1 LGRGGQV
8 VVGVGGPQ
16 AALKSLP
23 SWTKSPSAIRV
34 RSPVPCVPDGPH
46 QHNDVGR
53 CTPPVVLIHS
63 PSISTATK
71 YRNTTTAICHPARL
85 CDTLPCSATNKVAA
99 ARSSGR
105 RGVDHIRAGGRFK
118 DQSTVD
124 RDSYARHL
132 AFDAMAARS
141 AAGGA

>member
-1 LGRGGQV
+1 MVSELRTGSQPPGAV
-8 VVGVGGPQ
+8 SVPQ
-16 AALKSLP
+16 
-23 SWTKSPSAIRV
+23 R
-34 RSPVPCVPDGPH
+34 
-46 QHNDVGR
+46 
-53 CTPPVVLIHS
+53 
-63 PSISTATK
+63 STAAK
-71 YRNTTTAICHPARL
+71 YRNTNTAIYHPAGL
-85 CDTLPCSATNKVAA
+85 YATLPCSATKIVAA